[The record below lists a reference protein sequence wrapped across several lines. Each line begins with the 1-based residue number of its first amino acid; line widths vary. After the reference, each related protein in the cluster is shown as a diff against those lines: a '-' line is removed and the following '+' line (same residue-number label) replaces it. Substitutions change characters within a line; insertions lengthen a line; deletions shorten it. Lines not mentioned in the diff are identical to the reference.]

1 MPAPQF
7 STFESKNRSNNKPK
21 RRYTLAEANRAL
33 PLVTRI
39 VRDIVNAHERA
50 TQLQAKIE
58 ELPAA
63 AKDSAYAQDQ
73 LDSALDRLQD
83 YVDELAA
90 LAIELKDYET
100 GLIDFP
106 GRHEGRDVFLC
117 WKLGEERVGHWHE
130 VHAGFAGRQP
140 VSKLREAE

>member
-7 STFESKNRSNNKPK
+7 STFESKNRSNGKPK

-63 AKDSAYAQDQ
+63 RDSAQVQGQ

-83 YVDELAA
+83 YVDELAV
-90 LAIELKDYET
+90 LGIELKDYET

-140 VSKLREAE
+140 ASKLREAE

>member
-83 YVDELAA
+83 YVDELGT
-90 LAIELKDYET
+90 LGIELKDYET

-106 GRHEGRDVFLC
+106 GRHEGRDVLLC

-140 VSKLREAE
+140 VSKLRETE

>member
-7 STFESKNRSNNKPK
+7 STFESKNRSNSKPK

-83 YVDELAA
+83 YVDELGT
-90 LAIELKDYET
+90 LGIELKDYET

-117 WKLGEERVGHWHE
+117 WKLGEEKVGHWHE
-130 VHAGFAGRQP
+130 MHAGFAGRQP
-140 VSKLREAE
+140 ASKLREAE